1 MIDKDGNIVTL
12 KEQITKH
19 YCFIKENTAL
29 IAIVISIFAAVY
41 KIISDYYFYLINYGY
56 YKYFGIDDTLMLPYN
71 KNSFYQSVG
80 QIAIFIIYW
89 VYAVLSVRTFK
100 LKKQFFK
107 KLLFFVMI
115 PVILSIIWIYDEMNI
130 WTFTVIIL
138 TISFLVIFQ
147 WAMIFSFGY
156 CMILPFGKEKVEP
169 PKRKGSRVSS
179 WGDENYMLLGILIIL
194 SCFTVAFY
202 SGYDNSY
209 RKAGEKRTFGIVVV
223 NDERYAV
230 IDANEEKLILQQCE
244 ICGSTLRIDKNTYL
258 CTDNEILIY
267 YQTFDNVE

>member
-29 IAIVISIFAAVY
+29 VAIVISIFAAVY

-100 LKKQFFK
+100 LKKQFFE

-115 PVILSIIWIYDEMNI
+115 PVILSIIWIYDEMI
-130 WTFTVIIL
+130 TWPFTVIIL
-138 TISFLVIFQ
+138 TIIFLIIFQ

-156 CMILPFGKEKVEP
+156 CMILSFEKEKVEAT
-169 PKRKGSRVSS
+169 KRKGSKVNS
-179 WGDENYMLLGILIIL
+179 WGDGNYMILGILLIL
-194 SCFTVAFY
+194 IGFAMVFF
-202 SGYDNSY
+202 SGYYNSY
-209 RKAGEKRTFGIVVV
+209 RKASEKRTFGIVVV

-230 IDANEEKLILQQCE
+230 IDANEEKLVLQQCE
-244 ICGSTLRIDKNTYL
+244 VCGTTLRIDKNTYL
-258 CTDNEILIY
+258 CTYNEILIN